1 MCFFRNGLLSK
12 SLYFL
17 YFLVGFLLGAAIK
30 KFNQIKSKKRLMLFK
45 YKFPINIFLV
55 FEQVNPIVYTSEKL
69 TPNHYVIF
77 LQNKWVYPVNRFL
90 KNELFYNNSTLTE
103 MSVIDTLKY
112 NSVFPEIDFLKKNR
126 LITYNIYYTF
136 FAKIRITIITSTKT
150 SLESIDKIFK
160 NANWLEREISEMYGL
175 HFTGKKDARP
185 LLLDYSKNEFPMLKD
200 FPTEGVNDIYYN
212 FFENKLTF
220 IKNDF
225 IEL

>member
-1 MCFFRNGLLSK
+1 M
-12 SLYFL
+12 LY
-17 YFLVGFLLGAAIK
+17 
-30 KFNQIKSKKRLMLFK
+30 K

-55 FEQVNPIVYTSEKL
+55 FEKINPIIYTSEKL

-77 LQNKWVYPVNRFL
+77 LENRWMYSINLFL

-103 MSVIDTLKY
+103 MSAIDTLKY
-112 NSVFPEIDFLKKNR
+112 NNAFPEITFLKKNR
-126 LITYNIYYTF
+126 LMVYNIYYTY
-136 FAKIRITIITSTKT
+136 FAKVRLTLITSTKN
-150 SLESIDKIFK
+150 SVESIDKIYK
-160 NANWLEREISEMYGL
+160 NANWLERETSEMYGIQ
-175 HFTGKKDARP
+175 FTGKRDARP

-220 IKNDF
+220 VKNEF